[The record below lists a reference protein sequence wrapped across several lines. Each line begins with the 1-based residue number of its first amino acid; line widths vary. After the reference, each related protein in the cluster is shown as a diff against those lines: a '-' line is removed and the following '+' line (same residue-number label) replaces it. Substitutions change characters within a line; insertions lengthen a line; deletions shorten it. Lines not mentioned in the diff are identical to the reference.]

1 MLMNLQKLRT
11 KSMTILIMGVW
22 CNKEGIECQELL
34 SVYTLQWEDDI
45 IGLEGLMEDMDDFE
59 MDTVPPPPPPL
70 NFTTPSTSRQPKP
83 VPSSSMSLPMK
94 TASSVV
100 LQSAVNSTSS
110 LGVASQSMKSSSLS
124 GSKPVFKSKF
134 T

>member
-34 SVYTLQWEDDI
+34 SMYTLQWEDDI

-59 MDTVPPPPPPL
+59 MDTVPPPPP

-94 TASSVV
+94 TASSVL

-110 LGVASQSMKSSSLS
+110 LDVASQSMKSSSLS
-124 GSKPVFKSKF
+124 GSETSF
-134 T
+134 

>member
-1 MLMNLQKLRT
+1 
-11 KSMTILIMGVW
+11 MGVW

-34 SVYTLQWEDDI
+34 SMYTLQWEDDI

-59 MDTVPPPPPPL
+59 MDTVPPLPPPL

-110 LGVASQSMKSSSLS
+110 LGVASQSMKYSSLS
-124 GSKPVFKSKF
+124 GSETSF
-134 T
+134 

>member
-34 SVYTLQWEDDI
+34 SMYTLQWEDDI

-59 MDTVPPPPPPL
+59 MDTVPPPPPPP
-70 NFTTPSTSRQPKP
+70 NFSTPPTSRQPKP
-83 VPSSSMSLPMK
+83 VPSSPMPLPMK
-94 TASSVV
+94 TASSIV
-100 LQSAVNSTSS
+100 QQFAVNSSSS
-110 LGVASQSMKSSSLS
+110 LGVAPQSMNSSSLS
-124 GSKPVFKSKF
+124 GSVTCF
-134 T
+134 

>member
-1 MLMNLQKLRT
+1 
-11 KSMTILIMGVW
+11 MTILIMGVW

-34 SVYTLQWEDDI
+34 SMYTLQWEDDI

-59 MDTVPPPPPPL
+59 MDTVPPPPPPP

-110 LGVASQSMKSSSLS
+110 LGVASQSMKYSSLS
-124 GSKPVFKSKF
+124 GSETSF
-134 T
+134 